1 MLSILVMCSIDME
14 KYADLVGRGYLIE
27 LREVKEKR
35 KKFWKRSTALSSCG
49 GAECGR
55 GMGTEQIRSSARSSA
70 IPPFW
75 HMLSTSIQPD
85 NVFYRGDNFNS
96 FGRNHFVWM

>member
-35 KKFWKRSTALSSCG
+35 KKILEEIDSALQL
-49 GAECGR
+49 R
-55 GMGTEQIRSSARSSA
+55 GS
-70 IPPFW
+70 
-75 HMLSTSIQPD
+75 
-85 NVFYRGDNFNS
+85 
-96 FGRNHFVWM
+96 